1 MQKKYSVETFLMFEL
16 SMINHQ
22 NKIILIT
29 GTLLFVLTMKVGEL
43 KAQFS
48 EEVHE
53 IEKVQVIG
61 NYREVYSNDFK
72 KHTIDTSILQTHST
86 TNLSELLSL
95 ASPVFI
101 KTNGSA
107 GALATPSLR
116 GTTSNHTIVNWNGFP
131 VNSITLGQ
139 SDLSLANSRFID
151 DISITPSAPGSLYG
165 SGTFGGVINMKN
177 EANWSKKNIFNIS
190 SEYGSWDH
198 HKFSAS
204 GSIGN
209 NKIKTDIKGFYHR
222 AENDYKYLDDEKRN
236 PTTER
241 RTNNDV
247 LNYGVMN
254 NIFWKP
260 TTRNKIEA
268 GVWYQVKHKSLPSL
282 MGASGMEENQED
294 SIFRVYARWKHVFD
308 NASLQVKSGYF
319 NHSQLYTKKEHAS
332 DDSFMVY
339 SPIKTNKWLNDVN
352 YRIYYSD
359 HLTFNAGAQYSRL
372 SAEVNAYEN
381 NIKSSNRLAFIGAMK
396 IEFNR
401 FSSNLSI
408 RQQFNNET
416 DPKTQ
421 YSIGGNYKLIKNT
434 LFVRGNFSTK
444 FRLPTFNEKY
454 WPELGNPDI
463 LPENGYST
471 EVGLSY
477 VIENKG
483 ALQKFSTDLTGYYMK
498 IKNYILWVPEN
509 SVYRAK
515 NLNKIFSRGI
525 EFSTKA
531 DISIKPFKLLWKG
544 TYNLTRSTN
553 IGADNKS
560 IIGKQLRYT
569 PLNRIKEYFHINY
582 NKYSLAA
589 SWNYTGIRY
598 TTRDHSGFAL
608 EPYSIYNIFLS
619 RKFTFNQFS
628 ANVQLNI
635 KNLFDEQYQV
645 VSGYP
650 MPGRAYYIKLNVK
663 FNK

>member
-1 MQKKYSVETFLMFEL
+1 MEQL
-16 SMINHQ
+16 N
-22 NKIILIT
+22 
-29 GTLLFVLTMKVGEL
+29 
-43 KAQFS
+43 AQFS
-48 EEVHE
+48 KKVHE
-53 IEKVQVIG
+53 IEKVKVIG
-61 NYREVYSNDFK
+61 NYRKAYTNDFK
-72 KHTIDTSILQTHST
+72 THEIDTTIIKNHSGT
-86 TNLSELLSL
+86 DLGELLSL

-101 KTNGSA
+101 KTNGSS

-165 SGTFGGVINMKN
+165 SGTFGGVINMDN
-177 EANWSKKNIFNIS
+177 NANWSQKNLFNIS

-198 HKFSAS
+198 YKFSAA
-204 GSIGN
+204 GSVGN
-209 NKIKTDIKGFYHR
+209 NKIKTDLKGFYHQ
-222 AENDYKYLDDEKRN
+222 AKNDYKYLDDEKRN

-241 RTNNDV
+241 RKNNDI
-247 LNYGVMN
+247 LNYGIMN

-260 TTRNKIEA
+260 SSRDKIET
-268 GVWYQVKHKSLPSL
+268 GVWYQVKHKSLPPL
-282 MGASGMEENQED
+282 MGTSGMEENQKD
-294 SIFRVYARWKHVFD
+294 SILRLYTNWKHIF
-308 NASLQVKSGYF
+308 NNSSLQVKSGYF

-339 SPIKTNKWLNDVN
+339 SPIKTNKWLNDIN
-352 YRIYYSD
+352 YRIYFNDY
-359 HLTFNAGAQYSRL
+359 LTFNAGAQYSRL
-372 SAEVNAYEN
+372 SAEVNAYKN
-381 NIKSSNRLAFIGAMK
+381 DIKSSNRMAFIGAMK
-396 IEFNR
+396 IEFDR

-454 WPELGNPDI
+454 WPELGDPDI
-463 LPENGYST
+463 KPENGYST

-483 ALQKFSTDLTGYYMK
+483 ALRKFSTDLTGYYMK

-509 SVYRAK
+509 SVYKAK

-525 EFSTKA
+525 EFSAKA
-531 DISIKPFKLLWKG
+531 DISIKPFKLLWKSS
-544 TYNLTRSTN
+544 YNLTRSTN
-553 IGADNKS
+553 IGADNPY
-560 IIGKQLRYT
+560 INGKQLRYT
-569 PLNRIKEYFHINY
+569 PLHRLKEYFHLTYKN
-582 NKYSLAA
+582 YSLAT

-598 TTRDHSGFAL
+598 TTRNHSGFEL
-608 EPYSIYNIFLS
+608 NPYSIYNLFLS
-619 RKFTFNQFS
+619 RNVSFNQFS
-628 ANVQLNI
+628 ANVQLKI
-635 KNLFDEQYQV
+635 KNLFDNQYQV
-645 VSGYP
+645 VRGYP
-650 MPGRAYYIKLNVK
+650 MPGRAFYLKLNVK